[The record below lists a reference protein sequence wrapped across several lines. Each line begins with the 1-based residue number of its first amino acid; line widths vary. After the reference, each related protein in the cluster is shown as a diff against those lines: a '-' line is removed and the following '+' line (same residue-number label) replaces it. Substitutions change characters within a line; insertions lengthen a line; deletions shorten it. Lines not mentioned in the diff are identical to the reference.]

1 MGRMESA
8 LRSLP
13 RRRTQPFSS
22 LGRTARCFLGRTV
35 RCERSG
41 CERPDCP
48 VGRQTEIVMNPAGPP
63 DPIPADTAPVP
74 TQPNRSDGDN
84 RLPEWLLEATRCG
97 ASDLHV
103 VAGYP
108 PVLRVHGQLR
118 ELPGG
123 PLESESLRRWLLQW
137 LPLPAHERFLT
148 ERNADF
154 AMELDREG
162 TRQRYRANYFFAAD
176 QIGGCF
182 RVIPDQIPD
191 FDWAG
196 FPFELAERL
205 VAFRNGLILFCGVTG
220 AGKTTSLAMIINL
233 LCQRSGCRVVTIEEP
248 IEYRFP
254 HYPGS
259 VVSQREVGTDVRSFD
274 EGLKFALRQDP
285 DAILVGE
292 IRDRET
298 AQTALR
304 AAETGHLVFSTMHTR
319 DAKGAIS
326 RYTDLF
332 DQDSQQEIRSQ
343 LASGLR
349 AVISQHLLRS
359 FADDLKRVLA
369 LETLFNTSQVAIS
382 IRNGK
387 LESIDNTIQTGRA
400 EGMLP
405 LSESV
410 RRHFQSG
417 LIDRETAERFVQDRS
432 YLR

>member
-1 MGRMESA
+1 
-8 LRSLP
+8 
-13 RRRTQPFSS
+13 
-22 LGRTARCFLGRTV
+22 
-35 RCERSG
+35 
-41 CERPDCP
+41 
-48 VGRQTEIVMNPAGPP
+48 MNPPDKSDSGPTGSS
-63 DPIPADTAPVP
+63 PAETALPETDSVSA
-74 TQPNRSDGDN
+74 QPNGSGSDN
-84 RLPEWLLEATRCG
+84 RLRDFLLEASRCG

-123 PLESESLRRWLLQW
+123 PLDSESLRRWLLDW
-137 LPLPAHERFLT
+137 LPLPAHQRFLT

-154 AMELDREG
+154 AMEFDHEG
-162 TRQRYRANYFFAAD
+162 ARQRYRANYFFAAD

-182 RVIPDQIPD
+182 RIIPDQIPD

-196 FPFELAERL
+196 FPIELAERL
-205 VAFRNGLILFCGVTG
+205 VAFRNGLVLFCGVTG

-254 HYPGS
+254 QHPGS

-285 DAILVGE
+285 DVILVGE

-304 AAETGHLVFSTMHTR
+304 AAETGHLVFATMHTR

-332 DQDSQQEIRSQ
+332 NQDTQQEIRSQ
-343 LASGLR
+343 LAGGLR
-349 AVISQHLLRS
+349 AVVSQHLLRS
-359 FADDLKRVLA
+359 FTDDLKRVLA
-369 LETLFNTSQVAIS
+369 LETLFNTSQVAVA

-400 EGMLP
+400 DGMLP